1 MPVSLPIPDQEGEV
15 RWRVAEGGGIHHCL
29 QQPSHDGCACLSL
42 SAGYLDAVTAREIS
56 DGEPLHLL
64 ASPPTPS
71 NQ

>member
-1 MPVSLPIPDQEGEV
+1 MW
-15 RWRVAEGGGIHHCL
+15 RRVAEGGRIYQRPH
-29 QQPSHDGCACLSL
+29 QSSHDGCACLSL

-64 ASPPTPS
+64 VSPPTRS